1 MDASALNEKKWIIF
15 TAVLAVLSFGL
26 SGILKLI
33 ACLLIVLSGSL
44 AVLFTVT
51 EATNVNKDKRQK
63 WPLSRLKRTKKSESI
78 ANPNPILTGFPEIDM
93 EMAEMLDFIL
103 RDYVHSWN
111 SLLNHCNDFPN
122 EIRRSLI
129 FTVSGLSAKIR
140 QVDWIPFLTTR
151 FVFDLSNHVKLYK
164 KAREMVRNGSSP
176 DIESGFFDSE
186 LNLNNEA
193 SSSSS
198 SSALICRDKISTTH
212 EDEIRYLQDISD
224 LILFELLP
232 KEDFSAQT
240 LRTLTRELLVNVVL
254 KPVLDL
260 ISEPDFIN
268 QQIVYFLSNVVNK
281 PEVLSAVIRSSE
293 SIEELSELSDCVEK
307 ELTSVRSKDSVEG
320 LKLQLDALLVLKK
333 TLDSRL
339 TRLKSGSV
347 SETDAMLQDQVDWN
361 QMVSPKLKLF
371 VLPIEVILKNSVA
384 LSYFIDFMSA
394 IDSQAYVF
402 FYLNIEGWKVST
414 EMQLQTLPE
423 GNYINLLYTQTLL
436 FFTLMK

>member
-1 MDASALNEKKWIIF
+1 M
-15 TAVLAVLSFGL
+15 G
-26 SGILKLI
+26 
-33 ACLLIVLSGSL
+33 
-44 AVLFTVT
+44 
-51 EATNVNKDKRQK
+51 
-63 WPLSRLKRTKKSESI
+63 
-78 ANPNPILTGFPEIDM
+78 
-93 EMAEMLDFIL
+93 EMMDFIL

-111 SLLNHCNDFPN
+111 SQLNHCNDFPN

-164 KAREMVRNGSSP
+164 KARELVRNGSSP
-176 DIESGFFDSE
+176 DIESAFFDSE
-186 LNLNNEA
+186 LNLNTNESSNSA
-193 SSSSS
+193 S
-198 SSALICRDKISTTH
+198 LICRDKISTTH
-212 EDEIRYLQDISD
+212 EEEIRYLQDISD

-240 LRTLTRELLVNVVL
+240 LRTLTRELLVNIIL

-268 QQIVYFLSNVVNK
+268 QQIVYFLSNVINK

-293 SIEELSELSDCVEK
+293 SIEELSELSDCLDK
-307 ELTSVRSKDSVEG
+307 EISSVRSKDSVEG
-320 LKLQLDALLVLKK
+320 LKMQLDALLTLKK
-333 TLDSRL
+333 TLDLRL
-339 TRLKSGSV
+339 NRLKSGSV
-347 SETDAMLQDQVDWN
+347 SETDAMLKDQVDWN
-361 QMVSPKLKLF
+361 QMISPKLKLF
-371 VLPIEVILKNSVA
+371 VLPVEVILKNSVA

-414 EMQLQTLPE
+414 EMQIQSIPE
-423 GNYINLLYTQTLL
+423 GNLMQLINPN
-436 FFTLMK
+436 